1 VAGVCLGIVLMQGCT
16 NTPTRPTQT
25 FDSPKVFC
33 PAPISRLSPSG
44 QPAAISYGAPTVT
57 GGTPPTTASCS
68 PVSGTTFP
76 IGVTN
81 VTCTATDQV
90 QRTNS
95 CTFTVTITAPP
106 RLSATRF
113 LAFGDSI
120 TWGEDGRDF
129 ATSLS
134 VPTIR
139 PRVQFPA
146 PNTYPGALQGLLA
159 ARYTAQTPQVQNAG
173 SPGEMV
179 TDSRTFPRFVG
190 LTSSG
195 AYDVVLLM
203 EGANDLSR
211 HDIPGVINGLARMV
225 DDAKSRQMRVFLATI
240 PPENPLGFNP
250 DRGVEAAQ
258 VPPLNDQIRVLA
270 ISKNVPLVD
279 VYQAFGGDL
288 SLLGNDGLHP
298 TAAGYHVI
306 ADAFFASIRQTL
318 ELAPATSSNPQRTM
332 RIVVPPRSR

>member
-1 VAGVCLGIVLMQGCT
+1 
-16 NTPTRPTQT
+16 
-25 FDSPKVFC
+25 VFC

-44 QPAAISYGAPTVT
+44 QPTAISYGAPTVT
-57 GGTPPTTASCS
+57 GGTPPTTASCA

-76 IGVTN
+76 IGVTT

-90 QRTNS
+90 QRVDS
-95 CTFTVTITAPP
+95 CTFAVTITAPP

-120 TWGEDGRDF
+120 TWGEDGRNF

-146 PNTYPGALQGLLA
+146 PNTYPGALQGILA
-159 ARYTAQTPQVQNAG
+159 ARYTAQTPLVVNG
-173 SPGEMV
+173 GIPGELV
-179 TDSRTFPRFVG
+179 TDSGTFSRFAR

-211 HDIPGVINGLARMV
+211 HDPRGIVNALGQMI
-225 DDAKSRQMRVFLATI
+225 DDAKSRQMQVFLATL
-240 PPENPLGFNP
+240 PPENPLGFSPN
-250 DRGVEAAQ
+250 RGVEAAQ
-258 VPPLNDQIRVLA
+258 VPPVNDQIRSLA
-270 ISKNVPLVD
+270 FSKNVPLVE

-318 ELAPATSSNPQRTM
+318 ELAPATSSNPQRTL
-332 RIVVPPRSR
+332 RVLAPPRSR